1 MDNIKIYIC
10 THKDFI
16 PIVHSDSY
24 ETIDSRNITP
34 NLPLKDDFYS
44 EFYQFKWLAEQD
56 NLPEYVG
63 FCHYRRY
70 FSFLDEIPSLTQDK
84 AIAATPMVFNASVY
98 AHYAHCHNG
107 EDLDI
112 ISDIIDTKYPE
123 YKKTKDEFL
132 NGNVFIPNNM
142 FIMHKDKFKEYIK
155 FIISILD
162 EYLKRVGTDIYKRI
176 EQKHNKYIKNFHPN
190 DTAEYQYRI
199 GGFLGERCTN
209 IFLFQN
215 FKQIDCYDMIITEEK
230 YDKK

>member
-16 PIVHSDSY
+16 PIVHSDLY
-24 ETIDSRNITP
+24 EVIDSRNITP

-70 FSFLDEIPSLTQDK
+70 FGFLDNIPTLTKDK
-84 AIAATPMVFNASVY
+84 AIATTPMVFDGTVY
-98 AHYAHCHNG
+98 AHYDYYHNI

-132 NGNVFIPNNM
+132 NGNMFIPNNM
-142 FIMHKDKFKEYIK
+142 VIMHRDKFKEYIK

-162 EYLKRVGTDIYKRI
+162 EYLKRVGTYIYKRI
-176 EQKHNKYIKNFHPN
+176 DENPTKYIKNFYPN
-190 DTAEYQYRI
+190 NTREYQYRI
-199 GGFLGERCTN
+199 GGFLGERLTN
-209 IFLFQN
+209 IFLFKN
-215 FKQIDCYDMIITEEK
+215 FKQVDCYEQIITEEK